1 MKRVLTACL
10 VSLLFAA
17 PHAIAA
23 DTRVELSFQDLVNSP
38 QAKAA
43 GIDGSVR
50 FYLAGQ
56 SHPAVVTKFGEGVSN
71 KKTNGVGK
79 DDAYG
84 CKWAALSALI
94 AFQESAKQK
103 GANAVV
109 DLHSFYKRNTVK
121 NPVTYQCHAGNIVM
135 GANIAGFRKVAEA
148 MLALGL

>member
-79 DDAYG
+79 SDEES
-84 CKWAALSALI
+84 CRWVALSVLK
-94 AFQESAKQK
+94 AFHDSAKAR
-103 GANAVV
+103 GANAVIDV
-109 DLHSFYKRNTVK
+109 VSYYKK
-121 NPVTYQCHAGNIVM
+121 NEFRCATNYECHAGGIM
-135 GANIAGFRKVAEA
+135 SGVALKGTYA
-148 MLALGL
+148 KLK